1 MFPVPFISL
10 IVKQFKFYVSCVSLP
25 QVQPRLVARYLV
37 NSLVPMNVR
46 EKKQKKQQLCQPYQ
60 KISFP
65 KIKQR

>member
-37 NSLVPMNVR
+37 NSLVPTNVR
-46 EKKQKKQQLCQPYQ
+46 EKKKKQLCQPYQ